1 MYCKTGQITQ
11 GVSRTSLL
19 LQDKNLRTL
28 ALSCLCQ
35 CFHGYL
41 VRLGPAARAAE
52 VNAFL
57 SRHMKTILQN
67 LRKNNLQSPDQHVSL
82 LFLLK
87 PYNRLPAILFTAGNE
102 KLSHRMLAWLA
113 YDSGSCFLQPVPG

>member
-1 MYCKTGQITQ
+1 M
-11 GVSRTSLL
+11 L

-41 VRLGPAARAAE
+41 VRLGPAARAVE

-57 SRHMKTILQN
+57 SRHMKIILQN
-67 LRKNNLQSPDQHVSL
+67 LRKNNLQSPDQHVSRL
-82 LFLLK
+82 CPLKSSSRPSSHLFHGWQREVE
-87 PYNRLPAILFTAGNE
+87 PRNAG
-102 KLSHRMLAWLA
+102 LA
-113 YDSGSCFLQPVPG
+113 SI

>member
-1 MYCKTGQITQ
+1 M
-11 GVSRTSLL
+11 RWTSLL

-41 VRLGPAARAAE
+41 VRLRPAARAAE

-57 SRHMKTILQN
+57 SRHTKTILQN
-67 LRKNNLQSPDQHVSL
+67 LRKNNLQSPDQHVSRL
-82 LFLLK
+82 CPLK
-87 PYNRLPAILFTAGNE
+87 PSSRLPAIFSTAGNE
-102 KLSHRMLAWLA
+102 KLSHGMLAWLA
-113 YDSGSCFLQPVPG
+113 YDYGSCIHQPGSC